1 MNADERSRVTSTGKV
16 GTGAELVRVTVTMT
30 RGQHR
35 ALKQLARGEG
45 MTVSRLVRK
54 WLYGESRKEPLP

>member
-1 MNADERSRVTSTGKV
+1 MGADVRDREANAGKA

-35 ALKQLARGEG
+35 ALKRMATSKGE
-45 MTVSRLVRK
+45 TVSRLIREWVMEEGR
-54 WLYGESRKEPLP
+54 GSDA

>member
-16 GTGAELVRVTVTMT
+16 ETGTELVRVTVTMT

-35 ALKQLARGEG
+35 ALKRATREKG
-45 MTVSRLVRK
+45 MSASRLVRS
-54 WLYGESRKEPLP
+54 WLREYEGK